1 MQLNALTTEYP
12 MAHLLETS
20 IKNLSILLKH
30 EATNGLQDDKER
42 KQKYLEELADRANS
56 LASWSAKY
64 SPNKMSW
71 EEADKFYLTMAKKL
85 KATVKS
91 ITPGGAQ

>member
-1 MQLNALTTEYP
+1 

-20 IKNLSILLKH
+20 IMNLSILLKH
-30 EATNGLQDDKER
+30 EAANGLQDDKEK
-42 KQKYLEELADRANS
+42 KQQSLEELGNIAHL

-71 EEADKFYLTMAKKL
+71 EEADEPHLTMAEVL
-85 KATVKS
+85 KGAIRS
-91 ITPGGAQ
+91 IPKGDAK

>member
-1 MQLNALTTEYP
+1 

-30 EATNGLQDDKER
+30 EAANGLQDDKEK
-42 KQKYLEELADRANS
+42 KQQSLEELADIARL

-71 EEADKFYLTMAKKL
+71 EEADKPHFTMAEVL
-85 KATVKS
+85 KGAIRS
-91 ITPGGAQ
+91 IPKGDA

>member
-1 MQLNALTTEYP
+1 MEYL

-20 IKNLSILLKH
+20 IKNLSTLLKH
-30 EATNGLQDDKER
+30 EATNSLQDDKER
-42 KQKYLEELADRANS
+42 KQKNLEELADRASS

-71 EEADKFYLTMAKKL
+71 EEADEPHLTMAEVL
-85 KATVKS
+85 KGVIRS
-91 ITPGGAQ
+91 IPKGDA

>member
-1 MQLNALTTEYP
+1 

-20 IKNLSILLKH
+20 IMNLSILLKH
-30 EATNGLQDDKER
+30 EATNGLQDDKGK
-42 KQKYLEELADRANS
+42 KQQSLEELGDIARL

-71 EEADKFYLTMAKKL
+71 EEADKPHFTMAEVL
-85 KATVKS
+85 KGAIRS
-91 ITPGGAQ
+91 IPKGDA